1 MYKSLIIDWNNSYS
15 ANPNWKN
22 HMQYYSQIAID
33 DYDNSIDII
42 WNNSINFQ
50 KFQRFI
56 YGEIN
61 KKEFLK
67 ELKRI
72 KNKNYSF
79 SLYGSDA
86 EIFDY
91 RPKRFFYEQKDSLQ
105 EWKKIGNLFN
115 ELENNNFYKLIKI
128 SEILKSLKKNQFKKK
143 KKITNSK
150 NPIIVKKQNKYNQQM
165 GLNW

>member
-1 MYKSLIIDWNNSYS
+1 
-15 ANPNWKN
+15 
-22 HMQYYSQIAID
+22 MQYYPQIAID
-33 DYDNSIDII
+33 DYNNSIDII

-50 KFQRFI
+50 KFQRFV

-91 RPKRFFYEQKDSLQ
+91 RPKRFFMN
-105 EWKKIGNLFN
+105 KKIVCKNGKNRNIFN

-128 SEILKSLKKNQFKKK
+128 SEILKSVKKNQFKKK
-143 KKITNSK
+143 KKSRIQK
-150 NPIIVKKQNKYNQQM
+150 IQ
-165 GLNW
+165 

>member
-1 MYKSLIIDWNNSYS
+1 MNLFNLKKGDLIYKDLINVKPKIAYANEQTYSKSLINIYKKICIRLLIIDWNNSYS

-91 RPKRFFYEQKDSLQ
+91 RPKDFL
-105 EWKKIGNLFN
+105 
-115 ELENNNFYKLIKI
+115 
-128 SEILKSLKKNQFKKK
+128 
-143 KKITNSK
+143 
-150 NPIIVKKQNKYNQQM
+150 
-165 GLNW
+165 